1 MRIWIH
7 RMRISLI
14 EHEYISIFLSKDSG
28 QFNLPPY
35 IQEYSWIWIR
45 YQLDSDPWAKNMNG
59 SIRIRFKCYGYNNW
73 GFLSCAS
80 HLYLS
85 FSEPPSLKE
94 FFLDNDSHLW
104 RLYHILST
112 VLLSGLSTV
121 KMRDSQLS
129 NIKCSAHRIWTILKS
144 FYFICQF
151 PRKTAAQ
158 YIYILCYRIHVVH
171 FNDIIIYI

>member
-1 MRIWIH
+1 M
-7 RMRISLI
+7 L
-14 EHEYISIFLSKDSG
+14 
-28 QFNLPPY
+28 
-35 IQEYSWIWIR
+35 
-45 YQLDSDPWAKNMNG
+45 
-59 SIRIRFKCYGYNNW
+59 YGYNNW

-158 YIYILCYRIHVVH
+158 YIYIFFARIHVVH
-171 FNDIIIYI
+171 FNDIIIYIAPPLFMDNEENKSLLKRFILFSLSPEYSNKMTGPFCLSRNIKEILIWITLF